1 MNKSIDYY
9 TLAPDAMKAMF
20 AMENFINSI
29 PLDPILKELI
39 KIRTSQINGCAYC
52 VNAHSADAIKL
63 GETPQ
68 RILSLS
74 VWEECTFYTEKE
86 QAVLRLV
93 EYVVEVATKRVP
105 QSVYDD
111 IAKYFSDQEYVY
123 IIFCI
128 NQMNAW
134 NRIAISMGKKADR
147 Q

>member
-63 GETPQ
+63 GEIPQ

-111 IAKYFSDQEYVY
+111 ISKYFSDQEYVY

>member
-20 AMENFINSI
+20 AMESFVNSI
-29 PLDPILKELI
+29 PLDPSLKELI

-52 VNAHSADAIKL
+52 INAHSQDAMKL
-63 GETPQ
+63 GETTQ

-93 EYVVEVATKRVP
+93 EHVVEVATKRVP
-105 QSVYDD
+105 QNVYDD
-111 IAKYFSDQEYVY
+111 ISKHFTDQEYVY
-123 IIFCI
+123 IVFCI

>member
-1 MNKSIDYY
+1 MNKSIDSY

-52 VNAHSADAIKL
+52 VIAHSADAIKL
-63 GETPQ
+63 GETTQ

-111 IAKYFSDQEYVY
+111 ISKYFSDQEYVY

-134 NRIAISMGKKADR
+134 NRIAIPMGKKADR

>member
-52 VNAHSADAIKL
+52 VNAHSVDAIKL

-111 IAKYFSDQEYVY
+111 ISKYFSDQEYVY

>member
-111 IAKYFSDQEYVY
+111 ISKYFSDQEYVY